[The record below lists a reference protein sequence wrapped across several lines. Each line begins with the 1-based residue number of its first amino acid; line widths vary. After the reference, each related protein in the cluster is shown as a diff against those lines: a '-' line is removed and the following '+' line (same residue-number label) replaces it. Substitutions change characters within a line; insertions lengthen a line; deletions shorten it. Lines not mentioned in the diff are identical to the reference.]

1 MKIKAERRPYEQVT
15 KMPRDEKHHAKRPNL
30 FFRTL
35 LKLVSLPDLIATK
48 FTFTK
53 VGMERLGKREP
64 CLYLMN
70 HSSFL
75 DLEMAVF
82 MVYPRP
88 VNIVSTIDGFIGKGW
103 LMRQIGCVPT
113 RKFVFDVGL
122 VRELFCAVQKK
133 KTSVLMFPEAGYSFD
148 GTAIPLPE
156 HLASFVKKLGVSV
169 VMLRTFGAY
178 SRDPLYNELQRR
190 KVKASAEMRY
200 ILSPED
206 LRTMSDAE
214 VRAVI
219 EEQFTFDHFRWQYE
233 NKVRI
238 DEPFRADGLQR
249 VLYKCPHCKAE
260 GKTEGKGIHLTC
272 HACGKTY
279 ELTEYGKLVATEGDT
294 AFSFVSDWYAWERE
308 EVRREVE
315 TGSYSLDIPVEIG
328 MIVNTKKMYFVG
340 EGRLK
345 QTVDNGLHLT
355 GCDGK
360 LDYAQKPLA
369 TYDLN
374 ADYNFYEIG
383 DVISLG
389 DMKALY
395 YCFPKDQT
403 TPVTKAR
410 FAAQEIY
417 RLHKEKQEK

>member
-1 MKIKAERRPYEQVT
+1 MKIKTARVSYLQIINR
-15 KMPRDEKHHAKRPNL
+15 KKEKPFVSKRPNL

-48 FTFTK
+48 FTYIK
-53 VGMERLGKREP
+53 VGMERLGKKEP

-75 DLEMAVF
+75 DLEMAVS

-88 VNIVSTIDGFIGKGW
+88 VNIVSTLDGLVGKRW
-103 LMRQIGCVPT
+103 LMRQIGCIPT

-122 VRELFCAVQKK
+122 VRELFRVAQKEN
-133 KTSVLMFPEAGYSFD
+133 TSVLMFPEAGYTFD

-156 HLASFVKKLGVSV
+156 HLATFVKKLGLPV
-169 VMLRTFGAY
+169 VMLRTFGAF
-178 SRDPLYNELQRR
+178 SRDPLYNNLQRR

-206 LRTMSDAE
+206 LKTMSDDE
-214 VRAVI
+214 VRGI
-219 EEQFTFDHFRWQYE
+219 LDEQFTFDHFRWQYE
-233 NKVRI
+233 NKIKI
-238 DEPFRADGLQR
+238 DEPFRADGLHR

-260 GKTEGKGIHLTC
+260 GKTEGKGIHLKC

-279 ELTEYGKLVATEGDT
+279 KLTEYGALCATEGDT
-294 AFSFVSDWYAWERE
+294 AFSFVSDWYAWEEE
-308 EVRREVE
+308 EVKREIAE
-315 TGSYSLDIPVEIG
+315 GAYSLDISVEIG

-340 EGRLK
+340 DGRL
-345 QTVDNGLHLT
+345 THTAEEGLHLT
-355 GCDGK
+355 GCDGQ
-360 LDYAQKPLA
+360 LDYTQKPLA

-374 ADYNFYEIG
+374 VDYNFYEIG

-389 DMKALY
+389 DMQALY
-395 YCFPKDQT
+395 YCFPKDSS

-410 FAAQEIY
+410 FAAREIY
-417 RLHKEKQEK
+417 RLHRDKSKK

>member
-1 MKIKAERRPYEQVT
+1 MKIKAERRSYEQVVAMEHD
-15 KMPRDEKHHAKRPNL
+15 KKLHAKRPNL

-35 LKLVSLPDLIATK
+35 LKLVSLPDLIATR
-48 FTFTK
+48 FSYTK
-53 VGMERLGKREP
+53 VGMERLGKKES

-75 DLEMAVF
+75 DLEIAVS

-88 VNIVSTIDGFIGKGW
+88 VNIVSTLDSFIGKGW
-103 LMRQIGCVPT
+103 LMRQIGCVAT

-122 VRELFCAVQKK
+122 VRELLHVAKK
-133 KTSVLMFPEAGYSFD
+133 NSILMFPEAGYSFD

-156 HLASFVKKLGVSV
+156 HLAAFVKRLGIPV
-169 VMLRTFGAY
+169 VMIRTFGAF
-178 SRDPLYNELQRR
+178 SRDPLYNNLQRR
-190 KVKASAEMRY
+190 KVKVSAEMRY
-200 ILSPED
+200 LLSPDD
-206 LRTMSDAE
+206 LRTMSDEE

-233 NKVRI
+233 NKIKI
-238 DEPFRADGLQR
+238 DEPFRADGLHR
-249 VLYKCPHCKAE
+249 VLYKCPHCMTE
-260 GKTEGKGIHLTC
+260 GRTEGKGIHLTC
-272 HACGKTY
+272 RACGKVY
-279 ELTEYGKLVATEGDT
+279 ELTEYGALRAVEGDG
-294 AFSFVSDWYAWERE
+294 AFPFVTDWYAWERE
-308 EVRREVE
+308 EATREVRD
-315 TGSYSLDIPVEIG
+315 GSYSLDTAVDIA

-340 EGRLK
+340 DGRLT
-345 QTVDNGLHLT
+345 QTVEEGLRLT

-374 ADYNFYEIG
+374 ADYNFYQIG

-389 DMKALY
+389 DMHALY
-395 YCFPKDQT
+395 YCFPKDPSI
-403 TPVTKAR
+403 PVTKAR

-417 RLHKEKQEK
+417 RLHKER

>member
-1 MKIKAERRPYEQVT
+1 
-15 KMPRDEKHHAKRPNL
+15 
-30 FFRTL
+30 
-35 LKLVSLPDLIATK
+35 
-48 FTFTK
+48 
-53 VGMERLGKREP
+53 
-64 CLYLMN
+64 
-70 HSSFL
+70 
-75 DLEMAVF
+75 
-82 MVYPRP
+82 
-88 VNIVSTIDGFIGKGW
+88 
-103 LMRQIGCVPT
+103 
-113 RKFVFDVGL
+113 
-122 VRELFCAVQKK
+122 
-133 KTSVLMFPEAGYSFD
+133 
-148 GTAIPLPE
+148 
-156 HLASFVKKLGVSV
+156 
-169 VMLRTFGAY
+169 
-178 SRDPLYNELQRR
+178 
-190 KVKASAEMRY
+190 
-200 ILSPED
+200 
-206 LRTMSDAE
+206 MSDEE

-233 NKVRI
+233 NKIRI

-279 ELTEYGKLVATEGDT
+279 ELTEYGKLVAKEGDT

-383 DVISLG
+383 DMISLG

-403 TPVTKAR
+403 VPVTKAR
-410 FAAQEIY
+410 LAAQEIY
-417 RLHKEKQEK
+417 RLHKAKQGQ